1 MHHIYTT
8 KAIIIKSVPTGEAN
22 RFYFLLTKDLGFI
35 KASAQ
40 GVRLLKSKLKG
51 HLQAFSIVNV
61 SVVKGK
67 EIWRITSSEVVE
79 NESLIKK
86 PDKLFIAKNIFAL
99 LLRMLHGEEKN
110 EPLFECVDNFYNFL
124 LKNNLDKEQLKNIE
138 IITVLRIIHHLG
150 YFKNTFPL
158 SVFARENELS
168 FEILKD
174 FSGNSKEAV
183 REINLMLSETQL

>member
-8 KAIIIKSVPTGEAN
+8 KAIIIKSISSGEAN
-22 RFYFLLTKDLGFI
+22 RFYFLFTKDLGFI

-51 HLQAFSIVNV
+51 HLQDFSVVNV

-67 EIWRITSSEVVE
+67 EIWRITGSEVVK
-79 NESLIKK
+79 NEILIKNSQK
-86 PDKLFIAKNIFAL
+86 MYVAKNIFSL

-110 EPLFECVDNFYNFL
+110 ESLFECVDNFYNFL
-124 LKNNLDKEQLKNIE
+124 LKNELDKEQLKNIE
-138 IITVLRIIHHLG
+138 ILTVLRILHHLG

-158 SVFARENELS
+158 SVFAGENELS
-168 FEILKD
+168 FGTLKD
-174 FSGNSKEAV
+174 FADKSKEAV
-183 REINLMLSETQL
+183 REINLMLLETHL

>member
-51 HLQAFSIVNV
+51 HLQPFSIVNI

-67 EIWRITSSEVVE
+67 EIWRITSSEIVE
-79 NESLIKK
+79 NESLIKN
-86 PDKLFIAKNIFAL
+86 PDKFFVTKNIFAL

-124 LKNNLDKEQLKNIE
+124 LKNDLDKEQLKNIE
-138 IITVLRIIHHLG
+138 ILAVLRILHHLG

-158 SVFARENELS
+158 SVFAGENEFS
-168 FEILKD
+168 FGTLKD
-174 FSGNSKEAV
+174 FADKSREAV
-183 REINLMLSETQL
+183 REINLMLSETHL

>member
-8 KAIIIKSVPTGEAN
+8 KAIIIRSVHTGEAN

-51 HLQAFSIVNV
+51 HLQDFSVINV

-67 EIWRITSSEVVE
+67 EIWRITSSEVLE
-79 NESLIKK
+79 NESLIKNR
-86 PDKLFIAKNIFAL
+86 DKIFVTKNIFSL

-110 EPLFECVDNFYNFL
+110 ESLFECVDIFYNFI
-124 LKNNLDKEQLKNIE
+124 LKNQLDKDQLKNVE
-138 IITVLRIIHHLG
+138 ILTVLRILHHLG

-158 SVFARENELS
+158 SVFAGENELS
-168 FEILKD
+168 FGTLKD
-174 FSGNSKEAV
+174 FADKSKEAV
-183 REINLMLSETQL
+183 REINLMLLETHL